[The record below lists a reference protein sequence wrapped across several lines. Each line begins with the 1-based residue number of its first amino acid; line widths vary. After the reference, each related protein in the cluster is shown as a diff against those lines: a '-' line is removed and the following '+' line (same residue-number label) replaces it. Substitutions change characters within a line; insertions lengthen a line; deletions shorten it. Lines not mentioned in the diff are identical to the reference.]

1 MFEIFISPSKSSRI
15 EHNWNIV
22 FLGRI
27 TGSNS
32 ILFFNLIFEI
42 DILWLS
48 VAAAVKNILSD
59 FHLVS
64 SRQLALI
71 LSKKNDDCLR
81 VARCENRGFTW
92 YKDKDGNVYYN
103 LPEVMRE
110 IGIGVNA

>member
-1 MFEIFISPSKSSRI
+1 MKNKKQKQLSLFSTKQLGKKNNLKLKPISD
-15 EHNWNIV
+15 E
-22 FLGRI
+22 
-27 TGSNS
+27 
-32 ILFFNLIFEI
+32 
-42 DILWLS
+42 
-48 VAAAVKNILSD
+48 AVKNILSD
-59 FHLVS
+59 FRLVS